1 MRIIDKSWTRSVIG
15 AVAVLILSQSAA
27 TQQPVSTRYP
37 PPGKLVDVGGWRL
50 HVHCT
55 GENKQNTPTVV
66 LESGFLGFSFDWSL
80 VQPEVARFTRVC
92 SYDRAGHAW
101 SDPGP
106 RPRTMRQSAHEL
118 HKALANLGISPPY
131 VLVGH
136 SLGGLLVRTF
146 ASQYPQEVVGMVLVD
161 SAHEDAQR
169 NFKGRIVRIREM
181 SQGRAIPPIQ
191 TSIAAAD
198 KALTAEERQKIEE
211 ALKQEGPAKIEP
223 PYNRLAPQ
231 TQQVWLWAMAQP
243 ERYEAGKE
251 PYAEE
256 EFAEMYSA
264 RKTRERPLGDIPLI
278 VLTRGNREPY
288 SEEEKRMQADLL
300 NLSRNSKQIIAEG
313 SGHHIQLDE
322 PTLVTGAI
330 REVVD
335 SARHQRKVRS
345 PR

>member
-1 MRIIDKSWTRSVIG
+1 
-15 AVAVLILSQSAA
+15 
-27 TQQPVSTRYP
+27 
-37 PPGKLVDVGGWRL
+37 
-50 HVHCT
+50 
-55 GENKQNTPTVV
+55 
-66 LESGFLGFSFDWSL
+66 
-80 VQPEVARFTRVC
+80 
-92 SYDRAGHAW
+92 
-101 SDPGP
+101 
-106 RPRTMRQSAHEL
+106 MRQSAYEL
-118 HKALANLGISPPY
+118 HTALANLGIPPPY

-146 ASQYPQEVVGMVLVD
+146 ASQYPHVVVGMVLVD

-169 NFKGRIVRIREM
+169 NFKGKVVRIREM

-191 TSIAAAD
+191 TSIAPAD
-198 KALTAEERQKIEE
+198 KALSAEERQRIEE
-211 ALKQEGPAKIEP
+211 ALKQDGSPKIEP
-223 PYNRLAPQ
+223 PYNRLTPEI
-231 TQQVWLWAMAQP
+231 QQVWLWAMAQP

-264 RKTRERPLGDIPLI
+264 RRTRERMLGDIPLI
-278 VLTRGNREPY
+278 VLTRGDREPP
-288 SEEEKRMQADLL
+288 SEEEKKMQADLL

-322 PTLVTGAI
+322 PTLVTSAI

-335 SARHQRKVRS
+335 SVRHHRRVRS

>member
-1 MRIIDKSWTRSVIG
+1 
-15 AVAVLILSQSAA
+15 
-27 TQQPVSTRYP
+27 
-37 PPGKLVDVGGWRL
+37 
-50 HVHCT
+50 
-55 GENKQNTPTVV
+55 V

-80 VQPEVARFTRVC
+80 VQPAVARFTRAC

-101 SDPGP
+101 SDLGP
-106 RPRTMRQSAHEL
+106 RPRTMRQITYEL
-118 HKALANLGISPPY
+118 HTALANLGVKPPY

-146 ASQYPQEVVGMVLVD
+146 SSQYQKDVVGMVLVD

-169 NFKGRIVRIREM
+169 NFKGKILRIREM

-191 TSIAAAD
+191 TSIAGAD
-198 KALTAEERQKIEE
+198 KTLTAEERQRIEG
-211 ALKQEGPAKIEP
+211 ALKRGGPPQIEA
-223 PYNRLAPQ
+223 PYDRLAPEI
-231 TQQVWLWAMAQP
+231 QQVWLWAMAQP
-243 ERYEAGKE
+243 ERYEASKE

-264 RKTRERPLGDIPLI
+264 RRRREYQLRNIPLI
-278 VLTRGNREPY
+278 VLTRGRNELPDTEAGRQLH
-288 SEEEKRMQADLL
+288 EEEKKLQVDLIH
-300 NLSRNSKQIIAEG
+300 LSRNSKQIIAER

-322 PTLVTGAI
+322 PGLVIGAI

-335 SARHQRKVRS
+335 AARRHTKLLR